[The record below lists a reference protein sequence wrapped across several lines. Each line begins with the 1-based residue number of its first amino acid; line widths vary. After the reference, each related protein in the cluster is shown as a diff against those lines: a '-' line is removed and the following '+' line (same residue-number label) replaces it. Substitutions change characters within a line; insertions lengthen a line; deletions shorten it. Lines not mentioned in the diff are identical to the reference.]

1 MALQDIENTAVA
13 LIFPGQGSQTVGMGK
28 DLAEQ
33 SSEARRIFALAD
45 DILGFS
51 LSTLCF
57 EGPAGELEDTWNAQP
72 ALLTTSTAAHAVLRQ
87 RAAAADVSISPIVAA
102 GHSLG
107 QFTALVAANAIDFAD
122 ALHLVRER
130 GRLMKQAG
138 REHPGGMAA
147 VLGMDEAGLEKV
159 VQDASS
165 EGVIRIANANCPG
178 QTVISGEIPALVR
191 ATEIARE
198 RGARKVARL
207 NVSIASHSPLMSDA
221 AAHLNQEL
229 TSITFRDP
237 AFPVVDNSTAEEL
250 ESADQ
255 IRQALSR
262 HMESPV
268 NWTGSVRKMIE
279 MGTEV
284 FIELGA
290 GNVLAGL
297 NRRIDRGVPTLNL
310 ENLNDGNPSDSER
323 Q

>member
-13 LIFPGQGSQTVGMGK
+13 LVFPGQGSQTVGMGK
-28 DLAEQ
+28 ELAEQ
-33 SSEARRIFALAD
+33 SGEARRIFALAD

-57 EGPAGELEDTWNAQP
+57 DGPAGELEDTWNAQP
-72 ALLTTSTAAHAVLRQ
+72 ALLTTSAAAHAVLRQ
-87 RAAAADVSISPIVAA
+87 RAADAHVSINPILAA

-107 QFTALVAANAIDFAD
+107 QFTALVAADAIDFAD

-130 GRLMKQAG
+130 GRLMKEAG
-138 REHPGGMAA
+138 RERPGGMAA
-147 VLGMDEAGLEKV
+147 VLGMNEADLEQV

-178 QTVISGEIPALVR
+178 QTVISGEIPALER
-191 ATEIARE
+191 ATELARE

-221 AAHLNQEL
+221 AAHLNREL
-229 TSITFRDP
+229 ARITFRDP
-237 AFPVVDNSTAEEL
+237 TFPVVDNSTTEAL
-250 ESADQ
+250 ESASQ
-255 IRQALSR
+255 IHQALSR

-279 MGTEV
+279 MGAGV

-290 GNVLAGL
+290 GSVLAGL
-297 NRRIDRGVPTLNL
+297 NRRIDRGVPTLSL
-310 ENLNDGNPSDSER
+310 ENLHEGDSSDSER

>member
-310 ENLNDGNPSDSER
+310 ENMNDGNPSDSER

>member
-13 LIFPGQGSQTVGMGK
+13 FIFPGQGSQAVGMGK
-28 DLAEQ
+28 ELAEH
-33 SSEARRIFALAD
+33 SSEARRIFARAD
-45 DILGFS
+45 ETLGFS

-87 RAAAADVSISPIVAA
+87 RAAGANISITPIVAA

-130 GRLMKQAG
+130 GRLMKEAG
-138 REHPGGMAA
+138 HERPGGMAA
-147 VLGMDEAGLEKV
+147 VLGMDEVELEQV

-178 QTVISGEIPALVR
+178 QTVISGEIPALER
-191 ATEIARE
+191 AMEIARE

-229 TSITFRDP
+229 ASITFRDP
-237 AFPVVDNSTAEEL
+237 AFPVVDNSTAEAL
-250 ESADQ
+250 KSAGQ
-255 IRQALSR
+255 IRQSLSR

-290 GNVLAGL
+290 GSVLAGL
-297 NRRIDRGVPTLNL
+297 NRRIDRGVPTLSLANL
-310 ENLNDGNPSDSER
+310 HEDDPADSER
-323 Q
+323 L